1 MKEKKVRSL
10 NEASDYV
17 IESIKGLGLEIK
29 PGSRFYQ
36 MRESLRNEDGTW
48 KDNILPADSDYFV
61 AREALRDITLLE
73 FFFDHIDMTGQED
86 DVKVKVKQ
94 TLYDS
99 VLPQGGKGSPGRDT
113 QAELFVFA
121 VCNKACLQPQIEEPD
136 VMFKMSRES
145 YGIAVK
151 RIKSLEKLVDRVKE
165 GAKQID
171 KSAMQHGI
179 IIVDIS
185 FAINPQNRDV
195 FGKMDDNSF
204 GQLWVEEL
212 GKRID
217 PIHKPLCNAVK
228 NRGILGVILHHHQ
241 TRITEGGNIGL
252 EKMTFSIRNPQFS
265 QTKLFSKFTK
275 RYKNALPNLLLI

>member
-10 NEASDYV
+10 NEASDCV

-29 PGSRFYQ
+29 PGSRLYQ

-48 KDNILPADSDYFV
+48 KDNIRPADSDYSV
-61 AREALRDITLLE
+61 AREALRDLTLLE

-86 DVKVKVKQ
+86 AVRAKVKQ
-94 TLYDS
+94 TLCDS
-99 VLPQGGKGSPGRDT
+99 VLPQGGKGSLGRDT

-121 VCNKACLQPQIEEPD
+121 VCNKACLQPQLEEPD
-136 VMFKMSRES
+136 VVFQMSRKS

-151 RIKSLEKLVDRVKE
+151 RIKSLKKLVDRVKE

-171 KSAMQHGI
+171 KSNMPGI

-195 FGKMDDNSF
+195 VAPMDDSNFGK
-204 GQLWVEEL
+204 LWGAEL
-212 GKRID
+212 RKMID
-217 PIHKPLCNAVK
+217 PIHSLLCNAVK
-228 NRGILGVILHHHQ
+228 NRGILGVILHDHQ
-241 TRITEGGNIGL
+241 TRITEGGNL
-252 EKMTFSIRNPQFS
+252 WPETMTFIIKNPQFS
-265 QTKLFSKFTK
+265 QTKLLSKFTK
-275 RYKNALPNLLLI
+275 RYLNALPNLLLI